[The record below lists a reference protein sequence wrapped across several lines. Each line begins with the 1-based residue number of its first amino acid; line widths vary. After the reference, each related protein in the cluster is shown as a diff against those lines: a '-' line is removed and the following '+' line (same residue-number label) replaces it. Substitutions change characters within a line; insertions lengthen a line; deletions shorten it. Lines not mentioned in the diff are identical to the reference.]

1 MVNNCQGKVSVAV
14 HDSASRDSKKVK
26 GPMAAKKSTKKEADD
41 IENDETLEKL
51 GSKQR

>member
-1 MVNNCQGKVSVAV
+1 MVNNCQGKVSAAV

-26 GPMAAKKSTKKEADD
+26 GPMAAKKRTKKEADD